1 MRLIVS
7 RWRQPVVYSFLW
19 TLVWLAVGLSLYY
32 NNWKSLAPIVFI
44 GLGLALI
51 GLLLP
56 KPAK

>member
-44 GLGLALI
+44 GLGVGLA